1 MKKLLIILDG
11 MDDEPGNNSP
21 KNVARMPAL
30 DFMRRNGQTES
41 VTTIPEGKSPATDV
55 ALMNILG
62 YNPGASFS
70 GRTWLEALGAGIQ
83 PDDDDLYLRC
93 NFITIDSSGKIQKAS
108 SDVTKAQA
116 QETTEILNQ
125 RFASDKLRFY
135 NGTGYRNLLVVKNCQ
150 AEVTVPPTYTI
161 LGKDVSQLAVT
172 SDDADLQCC
181 LNDIMVQSRQYL
193 NISTHGTNGIS
204 LWAPGRTL
212 KIDHEVEGAVITGVD
227 LVKGI
232 GKAFGMDVVNV
243 EGATGNID
251 TDYSAKLQAALKALS
266 FHDFVMLH
274 IEAPDEASHTL
285 NPQLKAEVLETID
298 RLILQPIIE
307 SDIEME
313 VRVQSDH
320 ATSSITGQH
329 LDVPIEVIKY
339 NVRK

>member
-1 MKKLLIILDG
+1 

-30 DFMRRNGQTES
+30 NFMRRNGQTES
-41 VTTIPEGKSPATDV
+41 VNTIPEGNSPATDV

-62 YNPGASFS
+62 YNPGEAFS

-83 PDDDDLYLRC
+83 PDDDDLCLRC
-93 NFITIDSSGKIQKAS
+93 SFITIDSSGRILKS
-108 SDVTKAQA
+108 SSEVTSAQS
-116 QETTEILNQ
+116 QEIIGLLNQ
-125 RFASDKLRFY
+125 RFASKRLRFY
-135 NGTGYRNLLVVKNCQ
+135 SGTGYRNLLIIKNCR
-150 AEVTVPPTYTI
+150 AKLTVPPTHTI
-161 LGKDVSQLAVT
+161 LGKDVSRLAVT

-204 LWAPGRTL
+204 LWAPGHKL
-212 KIDHEVEGAVITGVD
+212 LIDYKIEGAVVTGVD

-232 GKAFGMDVVNV
+232 GKAFGMEVVKV

-329 LDVPIEVIKY
+329 LDVPIEVVKY
-339 NVRK
+339 SVNR